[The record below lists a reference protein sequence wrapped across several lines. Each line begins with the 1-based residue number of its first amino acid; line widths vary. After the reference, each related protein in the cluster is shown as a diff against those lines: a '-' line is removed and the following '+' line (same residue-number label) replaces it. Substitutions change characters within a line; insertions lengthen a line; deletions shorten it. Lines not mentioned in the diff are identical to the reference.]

1 MGEKRLQKT
10 YGVSTD
16 AIIKI
21 YGLDPK
27 IKD

>member
-1 MGEKRLQKT
+1 MGEKSFQKT

-16 AIIKI
+16 ALIKI